1 MFMENKE
8 KYEITFKLQSNN
20 VNLENLKSSE
30 TSKIASD
37 FLKSIEKADKNIKLK
52 MIKFGSIAC
61 TLEVNKSFTEN
72 KIFQKVKENIRS
84 FITYNNSIE
93 WVDIVDKS
101 NEVIETIKNSSLD
114 ENISLNVVGFFQ
126 GRVNDIGGKEPNN
139 TDIDQL
145 AKVISKVENNPVLS
159 ERIENAINL
168 SNNEID
174 YVTPDENG
182 IVYSQTVDLQQVLA
196 DKLGQNKKIVS
207 NYFYS
212 HISIDLLNIMF
223 SAPSVISRLSVYNSA
238 IFNSSSILF
247 YGNKIKI
254 KSLENTTPI
263 YET

>member
-1 MFMENKE
+1 MENKE

-72 KIFQKVKENIRS
+72 KIFQKVKDNIRS
-84 FITYNNSIE
+84 FINYNNSIE

-126 GRVNDIGGKEPNN
+126 GRVNDIGGKEPNVN
-139 TDIDQL
+139 IHIDI
-145 AKVISKVENNPVLS
+145 NN
-159 ERIENAINL
+159 
-168 SNNEID
+168 
-174 YVTPDENG
+174 Y
-182 IVYSQTVDLQQVLA
+182 
-196 DKLGQNKKIVS
+196 
-207 NYFYS
+207 
-212 HISIDLLNIMF
+212 
-223 SAPSVISRLSVYNSA
+223 SVIFPIPNKDIEIAKTWRNYLYEEVEIYA
-238 IFNSSSILF
+238 EVKQDEYGRIIEGIEIFKLEPIQILDKVKVKKDF
-247 YGNKIKI
+247 NDLIGKLKTNNLTQTIINMRHKN
-254 KSLENTTPI
+254 E
-263 YET
+263 

>member
-84 FITYNNSIE
+84 FINYNNSIE

-114 ENISLNVVGFFQ
+114 KNISLNVVGFFQ
-126 GRVNDIGGKEPNN
+126 GRVNDIGGKEPNIN
-139 TDIDQL
+139 IHIDINNYSVIFPIPNKDIEI
-145 AKVISKVENNPVLS
+145 AKTWRNYLYEEVEIYAEVKQD
-159 ERIENAINL
+159 EYGRIIEGI
-168 SNNEID
+168 EIFKLE
-174 YVTPDENG
+174 PIE
-182 IVYSQTVDLQQVLA
+182 IL
-196 DKLGQNKKIVS
+196 DKLKVKKDF
-207 NYFYS
+207 N
-212 HISIDLLNIMF
+212 DLIGKLKTNNLTQTIINM
-223 SAPSVISRLSVYNSA
+223 RHKN
-238 IFNSSSILF
+238 
-247 YGNKIKI
+247 
-254 KSLENTTPI
+254 E
-263 YET
+263 

>member
-72 KIFQKVKENIRS
+72 KIFQKVKDNIRS
-84 FITYNNSIE
+84 FINYNNSIE

-114 ENISLNVVGFFQ
+114 ENISLNVIGFFQ
-126 GRVNDIGGKEPNN
+126 GRVNDIGGKEPNIN
-139 TDIDQL
+139 IHIDI
-145 AKVISKVENNPVLS
+145 NN
-159 ERIENAINL
+159 
-168 SNNEID
+168 
-174 YVTPDENG
+174 Y
-182 IVYSQTVDLQQVLA
+182 
-196 DKLGQNKKIVS
+196 
-207 NYFYS
+207 
-212 HISIDLLNIMF
+212 
-223 SAPSVISRLSVYNSA
+223 SVIFPIPNKDIEIAKTWRNYLYEEVEIYA
-238 IFNSSSILF
+238 EVKQDEYGRIIEGIEIFKLEPIQILDKVKVKKDF
-247 YGNKIKI
+247 NDLIGKLKTNNLTQTIINMRHKN
-254 KSLENTTPI
+254 E
-263 YET
+263 

>member
-101 NEVIETIKNSSLD
+101 NEVIETIKNSSLNKD
-114 ENISLNVVGFFQ
+114 ISLNVVGFFQ
-126 GRVNDIGGKEPNN
+126 GRVNDIGGKEPNVN
-139 TDIDQL
+139 IHIDI
-145 AKVISKVENNPVLS
+145 NN
-159 ERIENAINL
+159 
-168 SNNEID
+168 
-174 YVTPDENG
+174 Y
-182 IVYSQTVDLQQVLA
+182 
-196 DKLGQNKKIVS
+196 
-207 NYFYS
+207 
-212 HISIDLLNIMF
+212 
-223 SAPSVISRLSVYNSA
+223 SVIFPIPNKDIEIAKTWRNYLYEEVEIYA
-238 IFNSSSILF
+238 EVKQDEYGRIIEGIEIFKLEPIQILDKVKVKKDF
-247 YGNKIKI
+247 NDLIGKLKTNNLTQTIINMRHKN
-254 KSLENTTPI
+254 E
-263 YET
+263 

>member
-72 KIFQKVKENIRS
+72 KIFQKVKDNIRS

-126 GRVNDIGGKEPNN
+126 GRVNDIGGKEPNIN
-139 TDIDQL
+139 IHIDINNYSVIFPIPNKDIEI
-145 AKVISKVENNPVLS
+145 AKTWRNYLYEEVEIYAEVKQD
-159 ERIENAINL
+159 EYGRIIEGI
-168 SNNEID
+168 EIFKLE
-174 YVTPDENG
+174 PIE
-182 IVYSQTVDLQQVLA
+182 IL
-196 DKLGQNKKIVS
+196 DKLKVKKDF
-207 NYFYS
+207 N
-212 HISIDLLNIMF
+212 DLIGKLKTNNLTQTIINM
-223 SAPSVISRLSVYNSA
+223 RHKN
-238 IFNSSSILF
+238 
-247 YGNKIKI
+247 
-254 KSLENTTPI
+254 E
-263 YET
+263 

>member
-72 KIFQKVKENIRS
+72 KIFQKVKENIIS
-84 FITYNNSIE
+84 FINYNNSIE

-126 GRVNDIGGKEPNN
+126 GRVNDIGGKEPNVN
-139 TDIDQL
+139 IHIDINNYSLIFPIPNKDIEI
-145 AKVISKVENNPVLS
+145 AKTWRNYLYEEVEIYAEVKQD
-159 ERIENAINL
+159 EYGRIIEGI
-168 SNNEID
+168 EIFKLE
-174 YVTPDENG
+174 PIE
-182 IVYSQTVDLQQVLA
+182 IL
-196 DKLGQNKKIVS
+196 DKLKVKKDF
-207 NYFYS
+207 N
-212 HISIDLLNIMF
+212 DLIGKLKTNNLTQTIINM
-223 SAPSVISRLSVYNSA
+223 RHKN
-238 IFNSSSILF
+238 
-247 YGNKIKI
+247 
-254 KSLENTTPI
+254 E
-263 YET
+263 

>member
-84 FITYNNSIE
+84 FINYNNSIE

-101 NEVIETIKNSSLD
+101 NEVIETIKNSSLNKD
-114 ENISLNVVGFFQ
+114 ISLNVVGFFQ
-126 GRVNDIGGKEPNN
+126 GRVNDIGGKEPNVN
-139 TDIDQL
+139 IHIDI
-145 AKVISKVENNPVLS
+145 NN
-159 ERIENAINL
+159 
-168 SNNEID
+168 
-174 YVTPDENG
+174 Y
-182 IVYSQTVDLQQVLA
+182 
-196 DKLGQNKKIVS
+196 
-207 NYFYS
+207 
-212 HISIDLLNIMF
+212 
-223 SAPSVISRLSVYNSA
+223 SVIFPIPNKDIEIAKTWRNYLYEEVEIYA
-238 IFNSSSILF
+238 EVKQDEYGRIIEGIEIFKLEPIQILDKVKVKKDF
-247 YGNKIKI
+247 NDLIGKLKTNNLTQTIINMRHKN
-254 KSLENTTPI
+254 E
-263 YET
+263 

>member
-8 KYEITFKLQSNN
+8 KFEITFKLQSNN

-84 FITYNNSIE
+84 FINYNNSIE

-126 GRVNDIGGKEPNN
+126 GRVNDIGGKEPNIN
-139 TDIDQL
+139 IHIDINNYSVIFPIPNKDIEI
-145 AKVISKVENNPVLS
+145 AKTWRNYLYEEVEIYAEVKQD
-159 ERIENAINL
+159 EYGRIIEGI
-168 SNNEID
+168 EIFKLE
-174 YVTPDENG
+174 PIE
-182 IVYSQTVDLQQVLA
+182 IL
-196 DKLGQNKKIVS
+196 DKLKVKKDF
-207 NYFYS
+207 N
-212 HISIDLLNIMF
+212 DLIGKLKTNNLTQTIINM
-223 SAPSVISRLSVYNSA
+223 RHKN
-238 IFNSSSILF
+238 
-247 YGNKIKI
+247 
-254 KSLENTTPI
+254 E
-263 YET
+263 

>member
-1 MFMENKE
+1 MENKE

-126 GRVNDIGGKEPNN
+126 GRVNDIGGKEPNVN
-139 TDIDQL
+139 IHIDI
-145 AKVISKVENNPVLS
+145 NN
-159 ERIENAINL
+159 
-168 SNNEID
+168 
-174 YVTPDENG
+174 Y
-182 IVYSQTVDLQQVLA
+182 
-196 DKLGQNKKIVS
+196 
-207 NYFYS
+207 
-212 HISIDLLNIMF
+212 
-223 SAPSVISRLSVYNSA
+223 SVIFPIPNKDIEIAKTWRNYLYEEVEIYA
-238 IFNSSSILF
+238 EVKQDEYGRIIEGIEIFKLEPIEILDKVKVKKDF
-247 YGNKIKI
+247 NDLIGKLKTNNLTQTIINMRHKN
-254 KSLENTTPI
+254 E
-263 YET
+263 

>member
-72 KIFQKVKENIRS
+72 KIFQKVKDNIRS
-84 FITYNNSIE
+84 FINYNNSIE

-126 GRVNDIGGKEPNN
+126 GRVNDIGGKEPNIN
-139 TDIDQL
+139 IHIDI
-145 AKVISKVENNPVLS
+145 NN
-159 ERIENAINL
+159 
-168 SNNEID
+168 
-174 YVTPDENG
+174 Y
-182 IVYSQTVDLQQVLA
+182 
-196 DKLGQNKKIVS
+196 
-207 NYFYS
+207 
-212 HISIDLLNIMF
+212 
-223 SAPSVISRLSVYNSA
+223 SVIFPIPNKDIEIAKTWRNYLYEEVEIYA
-238 IFNSSSILF
+238 EVKQDEYGRIIEGIEIFKLEPIQILDKVKVKKDF
-247 YGNKIKI
+247 NDLIGKLKTNNLTQTIINMRHKN
-254 KSLENTTPI
+254 E
-263 YET
+263 

>member
-1 MFMENKE
+1 MENKE

-72 KIFQKVKENIRS
+72 KIFQKVKDNIKS

-126 GRVNDIGGKEPNN
+126 GRVNDIGGKEPNIN
-139 TDIDQL
+139 IHIDI
-145 AKVISKVENNPVLS
+145 NN
-159 ERIENAINL
+159 
-168 SNNEID
+168 
-174 YVTPDENG
+174 Y
-182 IVYSQTVDLQQVLA
+182 
-196 DKLGQNKKIVS
+196 
-207 NYFYS
+207 
-212 HISIDLLNIMF
+212 
-223 SAPSVISRLSVYNSA
+223 SVIFPIPNKDIEIAKTWRNYLYEEVEIYA
-238 IFNSSSILF
+238 EVKQDEYGRIIEGIEIFKLEPIQILDKVKVKKDF
-247 YGNKIKI
+247 NDLIGKLKTNNLTQTIINMRHKN
-254 KSLENTTPI
+254 E
-263 YET
+263 

>member
-84 FITYNNSIE
+84 FINYNNSIE

-126 GRVNDIGGKEPNN
+126 GRVNDIGGKEPNIN
-139 TDIDQL
+139 IHIDI
-145 AKVISKVENNPVLS
+145 NN
-159 ERIENAINL
+159 
-168 SNNEID
+168 
-174 YVTPDENG
+174 Y
-182 IVYSQTVDLQQVLA
+182 
-196 DKLGQNKKIVS
+196 
-207 NYFYS
+207 
-212 HISIDLLNIMF
+212 
-223 SAPSVISRLSVYNSA
+223 SVIFPIPNKDIEIAKTWRNYLYEEVEIYA
-238 IFNSSSILF
+238 EVKQDEYGRIIEGIEIFKLEPIEILDKVKVKKDF
-247 YGNKIKI
+247 NDLIGKLKTNNLTQTIINMRHKN
-254 KSLENTTPI
+254 E
-263 YET
+263 

>member
-72 KIFQKVKENIRS
+72 KIFQKVKDNIRS
-84 FITYNNSIE
+84 FINYNNSIE

-126 GRVNDIGGKEPNN
+126 GRVNDIGGKEPNVN
-139 TDIDQL
+139 IHIDINNYSVIFPIPNKDIEI
-145 AKVISKVENNPVLS
+145 AKTWRNYLYEEVEIYAEVKQD
-159 ERIENAINL
+159 EYGRIIEGI
-168 SNNEID
+168 EIFKLE
-174 YVTPDENG
+174 PIE
-182 IVYSQTVDLQQVLA
+182 IL
-196 DKLGQNKKIVS
+196 DKLKVKKDF
-207 NYFYS
+207 N
-212 HISIDLLNIMF
+212 DLIGKLKTNNLTQTIINM
-223 SAPSVISRLSVYNSA
+223 RHKN
-238 IFNSSSILF
+238 
-247 YGNKIKI
+247 
-254 KSLENTTPI
+254 E
-263 YET
+263 

>member
-72 KIFQKVKENIRS
+72 KIFQKVKDNIRS

-126 GRVNDIGGKEPNN
+126 GRVNDIGGKEPNVN
-139 TDIDQL
+139 IHIDINNYSLIFPIPNKDIEI
-145 AKVISKVENNPVLS
+145 AKTWRNYLYEEVEIYAEVKQD
-159 ERIENAINL
+159 EYGRIIEGI
-168 SNNEID
+168 EIFKLE
-174 YVTPDENG
+174 PIE
-182 IVYSQTVDLQQVLA
+182 IL
-196 DKLGQNKKIVS
+196 DKLKVKKDF
-207 NYFYS
+207 N
-212 HISIDLLNIMF
+212 DLIGKLKTNNLTQTIINM
-223 SAPSVISRLSVYNSA
+223 RHKN
-238 IFNSSSILF
+238 
-247 YGNKIKI
+247 
-254 KSLENTTPI
+254 E
-263 YET
+263 

>member
-72 KIFQKVKENIRS
+72 KIFQKVKDNIRS
-84 FITYNNSIE
+84 FINYNNSIE

-114 ENISLNVVGFFQ
+114 ENISLNVVDFFQ
-126 GRVNDIGGKEPNN
+126 GRVNDIGGKEPNVN
-139 TDIDQL
+139 IHIDI
-145 AKVISKVENNPVLS
+145 NN
-159 ERIENAINL
+159 
-168 SNNEID
+168 
-174 YVTPDENG
+174 Y
-182 IVYSQTVDLQQVLA
+182 
-196 DKLGQNKKIVS
+196 
-207 NYFYS
+207 
-212 HISIDLLNIMF
+212 
-223 SAPSVISRLSVYNSA
+223 SVIFPIPNKDIEIAKTWRNYLYEEVEIYA
-238 IFNSSSILF
+238 EVKQDEYGRIIEGIEIFKLEPIQILDKVKVKKDF
-247 YGNKIKI
+247 NDLIGKLKTNNLTQTIINMRHKN
-254 KSLENTTPI
+254 E
-263 YET
+263 

>member
-1 MFMENKE
+1 MENKE

-72 KIFQKVKENIRS
+72 KIFQKVKDNIRS

-126 GRVNDIGGKEPNN
+126 GRVNDIGGKEPNVN
-139 TDIDQL
+139 IHIDINNYSLIFPIPNKDIEI
-145 AKVISKVENNPVLS
+145 AKTWRNYLYEEVEIYAEVKQDEYGRIIEGIEIFKLEPIEILDKVKVKKDFNDLIGKLKTNNLTQT
-159 ERIENAINL
+159 IINMRHK
-168 SNNEID
+168 NE
-174 YVTPDENG
+174 
-182 IVYSQTVDLQQVLA
+182 
-196 DKLGQNKKIVS
+196 
-207 NYFYS
+207 
-212 HISIDLLNIMF
+212 
-223 SAPSVISRLSVYNSA
+223 
-238 IFNSSSILF
+238 
-247 YGNKIKI
+247 
-254 KSLENTTPI
+254 
-263 YET
+263 

>member
-84 FITYNNSIE
+84 FINYNNSIE

-126 GRVNDIGGKEPNN
+126 GRVNDIGGKEPNVN
-139 TDIDQL
+139 IHIDI
-145 AKVISKVENNPVLS
+145 NN
-159 ERIENAINL
+159 
-168 SNNEID
+168 
-174 YVTPDENG
+174 Y
-182 IVYSQTVDLQQVLA
+182 
-196 DKLGQNKKIVS
+196 
-207 NYFYS
+207 
-212 HISIDLLNIMF
+212 
-223 SAPSVISRLSVYNSA
+223 SVIFPIPNKDIEIAKTWRNYLYEEVEIYA
-238 IFNSSSILF
+238 EVKQDEYGRIIEGIEIFKLEPIEILDKVKVKKDF
-247 YGNKIKI
+247 NDLIGKLKTNNLTQTIINMRHKN
-254 KSLENTTPI
+254 E
-263 YET
+263 

>member
-84 FITYNNSIE
+84 FINYNNSIE

-114 ENISLNVVGFFQ
+114 ENISLNVVCFFQ
-126 GRVNDIGGKEPNN
+126 GRVNDIGGKEPNVN
-139 TDIDQL
+139 IHIDI
-145 AKVISKVENNPVLS
+145 NN
-159 ERIENAINL
+159 
-168 SNNEID
+168 
-174 YVTPDENG
+174 Y
-182 IVYSQTVDLQQVLA
+182 
-196 DKLGQNKKIVS
+196 
-207 NYFYS
+207 
-212 HISIDLLNIMF
+212 
-223 SAPSVISRLSVYNSA
+223 SVIFPIPNKDIEIAKTWRNYLYEEVEIYA
-238 IFNSSSILF
+238 EVKQDEYGRIIEGIEIFKLEPIEILDKVKVKKDF
-247 YGNKIKI
+247 NDLIGKLKTNNLTQTIINMRHKN
-254 KSLENTTPI
+254 E
-263 YET
+263 

>member
-84 FITYNNSIE
+84 FINYNNSIE

-114 ENISLNVVGFFQ
+114 KNISLNVVGFFQ
-126 GRVNDIGGKEPNN
+126 GRVNDIGGKEPNVN
-139 TDIDQL
+139 IHIDINNYSVIFPIPNKDIEI
-145 AKVISKVENNPVLS
+145 AKTWRNYLYEEVEIYAEVKQD
-159 ERIENAINL
+159 EYGRIIEGI
-168 SNNEID
+168 EIFKLE
-174 YVTPDENG
+174 PIE
-182 IVYSQTVDLQQVLA
+182 IL
-196 DKLGQNKKIVS
+196 DKLKVKKDF
-207 NYFYS
+207 N
-212 HISIDLLNIMF
+212 DLIGKLKTNNLTQTIINM
-223 SAPSVISRLSVYNSA
+223 RHKN
-238 IFNSSSILF
+238 
-247 YGNKIKI
+247 
-254 KSLENTTPI
+254 E
-263 YET
+263 

>member
-126 GRVNDIGGKEPNN
+126 GRVNDIGGKEPNVN
-139 TDIDQL
+139 IHIDI
-145 AKVISKVENNPVLS
+145 NN
-159 ERIENAINL
+159 
-168 SNNEID
+168 
-174 YVTPDENG
+174 Y
-182 IVYSQTVDLQQVLA
+182 
-196 DKLGQNKKIVS
+196 
-207 NYFYS
+207 
-212 HISIDLLNIMF
+212 
-223 SAPSVISRLSVYNSA
+223 SVIFPIPNKDIEIAKTWRNYLYEEVEIYA
-238 IFNSSSILF
+238 EVKQDEYGRIIEGIEIFKLEPIQILDKVKVKKDF
-247 YGNKIKI
+247 NDLIGKLKTNNLTQTIINMRHKN
-254 KSLENTTPI
+254 E
-263 YET
+263 

>member
-84 FITYNNSIE
+84 FINYNNSIE

-126 GRVNDIGGKEPNN
+126 GRVNDIGGKEPNIN
-139 TDIDQL
+139 IHIDINNYSVIFPIPNKDIEI
-145 AKVISKVENNPVLS
+145 AKTWRNYLYEEVEIYAEVKQD
-159 ERIENAINL
+159 EYGRIIEGI
-168 SNNEID
+168 EIFKLE
-174 YVTPDENG
+174 PIE
-182 IVYSQTVDLQQVLA
+182 IL
-196 DKLGQNKKIVS
+196 DKLKVKKDF
-207 NYFYS
+207 N
-212 HISIDLLNIMF
+212 DLIGKLKTNNLTQTIINM
-223 SAPSVISRLSVYNSA
+223 RHKN
-238 IFNSSSILF
+238 
-247 YGNKIKI
+247 
-254 KSLENTTPI
+254 E
-263 YET
+263 

>member
-72 KIFQKVKENIRS
+72 KIFQKVKDNIRS
-84 FITYNNSIE
+84 FINYNNSIE

-114 ENISLNVVGFFQ
+114 ENISLNVIGFFQ
-126 GRVNDIGGKEPNN
+126 GRVNDIGGKEPNIN
-139 TDIDQL
+139 IHIDI
-145 AKVISKVENNPVLS
+145 NN
-159 ERIENAINL
+159 
-168 SNNEID
+168 
-174 YVTPDENG
+174 Y
-182 IVYSQTVDLQQVLA
+182 
-196 DKLGQNKKIVS
+196 
-207 NYFYS
+207 
-212 HISIDLLNIMF
+212 
-223 SAPSVISRLSVYNSA
+223 SVIFPIPNKDIEIAKTWRNYLYEEVEIYA
-238 IFNSSSILF
+238 EVKQDEYGRIIEGIEIFKLEPIEILDKVKVKKDF
-247 YGNKIKI
+247 NDLIGKLKTNNLTQTIINMRHKN
-254 KSLENTTPI
+254 E
-263 YET
+263 

>member
-8 KYEITFKLQSNN
+8 KFEITFKLQSNN

-72 KIFQKVKENIRS
+72 KIFQKVKDNIRS
-84 FITYNNSIE
+84 FINYNNSIE

-126 GRVNDIGGKEPNN
+126 GRVNDIGGKEPNIN
-139 TDIDQL
+139 IHIDINNYSVIFPIPNKDIEI
-145 AKVISKVENNPVLS
+145 AKTWRNYLYEEVEIYAEVKQD
-159 ERIENAINL
+159 EYGRIIEGI
-168 SNNEID
+168 EIFKLE
-174 YVTPDENG
+174 PIE
-182 IVYSQTVDLQQVLA
+182 IL
-196 DKLGQNKKIVS
+196 DKLKVKKDF
-207 NYFYS
+207 N
-212 HISIDLLNIMF
+212 DLIGKLKTNNLTQTIINM
-223 SAPSVISRLSVYNSA
+223 RHKN
-238 IFNSSSILF
+238 
-247 YGNKIKI
+247 
-254 KSLENTTPI
+254 E
-263 YET
+263 

>member
-84 FITYNNSIE
+84 FINYNNSIE

-126 GRVNDIGGKEPNN
+126 GRVNDIGGKEPNVN
-139 TDIDQL
+139 IHIDI
-145 AKVISKVENNPVLS
+145 NN
-159 ERIENAINL
+159 
-168 SNNEID
+168 
-174 YVTPDENG
+174 Y
-182 IVYSQTVDLQQVLA
+182 
-196 DKLGQNKKIVS
+196 
-207 NYFYS
+207 
-212 HISIDLLNIMF
+212 
-223 SAPSVISRLSVYNSA
+223 SVIFPIPNKDIEIAKTWRNYLYEEVEIYA
-238 IFNSSSILF
+238 EVKQDEYGRIIEGIEIFKLEPIEILDKVKVKKDF
-247 YGNKIKI
+247 NDLIGKLKTNNLTQTI
-254 KSLENTTPI
+254 I
-263 YET
+263 YMRHKNE

>member
-84 FITYNNSIE
+84 FINYNNSIE

-114 ENISLNVVGFFQ
+114 KNISLNVVGFFQ
-126 GRVNDIGGKEPNN
+126 GRVNDIGGKEPNVN
-139 TDIDQL
+139 IHIDLNNYSVIFPIPNKDIEI
-145 AKVISKVENNPVLS
+145 AKTWRNYLYEEVEIYAEVKQD
-159 ERIENAINL
+159 EYGRIIEGI
-168 SNNEID
+168 EIFKLE
-174 YVTPDENG
+174 PIE
-182 IVYSQTVDLQQVLA
+182 IL
-196 DKLGQNKKIVS
+196 DKLKVKKDF
-207 NYFYS
+207 N
-212 HISIDLLNIMF
+212 DLIGKLKTNNLTQTIINM
-223 SAPSVISRLSVYNSA
+223 RHKN
-238 IFNSSSILF
+238 
-247 YGNKIKI
+247 
-254 KSLENTTPI
+254 E
-263 YET
+263 

>member
-84 FITYNNSIE
+84 FINYNNSIE

-114 ENISLNVVGFFQ
+114 KNISLNVVGFFQ
-126 GRVNDIGGKEPNN
+126 GRVNDIGGKEPNVN
-139 TDIDQL
+139 IHIDI
-145 AKVISKVENNPVLS
+145 NN
-159 ERIENAINL
+159 
-168 SNNEID
+168 
-174 YVTPDENG
+174 Y
-182 IVYSQTVDLQQVLA
+182 
-196 DKLGQNKKIVS
+196 
-207 NYFYS
+207 
-212 HISIDLLNIMF
+212 
-223 SAPSVISRLSVYNSA
+223 SVIFPIPNKDIEIAKTWRNYLYEEVEIYA
-238 IFNSSSILF
+238 EVKQDEYGRIIEGIEIFKLEPIEILDKVKVKKDF
-247 YGNKIKI
+247 NDLIGKLKTNNLTQTIINMRHKN
-254 KSLENTTPI
+254 E
-263 YET
+263 

>member
-84 FITYNNSIE
+84 FINYNNSIE

-114 ENISLNVVGFFQ
+114 ENISLNVVDFLQ
-126 GRVNDIGGKEPNN
+126 GRVNDIGGKEPNVN
-139 TDIDQL
+139 IHIDI
-145 AKVISKVENNPVLS
+145 NN
-159 ERIENAINL
+159 
-168 SNNEID
+168 
-174 YVTPDENG
+174 Y
-182 IVYSQTVDLQQVLA
+182 
-196 DKLGQNKKIVS
+196 
-207 NYFYS
+207 
-212 HISIDLLNIMF
+212 
-223 SAPSVISRLSVYNSA
+223 SVIFPIPNKDIEIAKTWRNYLYEEVEIYA
-238 IFNSSSILF
+238 EVKQDEYGRIIEGIEIFKLEPIEILDKVKVKKDF
-247 YGNKIKI
+247 NDLIGKLKTNNLTQTIINMRHKN
-254 KSLENTTPI
+254 E
-263 YET
+263 

>member
-84 FITYNNSIE
+84 FINYNNSIE

-126 GRVNDIGGKEPNN
+126 GRVNDIGGKEPNIN
-139 TDIDQL
+139 IHIDINNYSVIFPIPNKDIEI
-145 AKVISKVENNPVLS
+145 AKTWRNYLYEEVEIYAEVKQD
-159 ERIENAINL
+159 EYGRIIEGI
-168 SNNEID
+168 EIFKLE
-174 YVTPDENG
+174 P
-182 IVYSQTVDLQQVLA
+182 IQIL
-196 DKLGQNKKIVS
+196 DKLKVKKDF
-207 NYFYS
+207 N
-212 HISIDLLNIMF
+212 DLIGKLKTNNLTQTIINM
-223 SAPSVISRLSVYNSA
+223 RHKN
-238 IFNSSSILF
+238 
-247 YGNKIKI
+247 
-254 KSLENTTPI
+254 E
-263 YET
+263 